1 MIEIIISIHYHFTVN
16 ENIALT
22 NMIYQVKEVILK
34 ILGSAL
40 NGLENETIHKRS
52 SEIIRNF
59 SFKYETF
66 DYDTEPYNFCFYA
79 VTTQITCPQRTNVLL
94 NYLCQRLN
102 ALSFKQ

>member
-1 MIEIIISIHYHFTVN
+1 MTEIIISIHYHFTVN
-16 ENIALT
+16 ENVALT
-22 NMIYQVKEVILK
+22 IMIYQVKEVMLK

-66 DYDTEPYNFCFYA
+66 DYDTEPYNFRFYA
-79 VTTQITCPQRTNVLL
+79 VTTQITCQQRIKCALELPVLKVECTL
-94 NYLCQRLN
+94 
-102 ALSFKQ
+102 F